1 MRKSKEKPYGPLLER
16 LMSEKSKLL
25 SQAQAFAQMG
35 LTETA
40 QPLWRSAASL
50 EERIAPRL
58 DALGRS
64 REAALHRICACIRSC
79 PAKSSVSVIVIDIAY
94 ASTFRFLLP
103 ASIPHCPIVRE
114 RVERGQSR
122 GLSSVELPGSHST

>member
-1 MRKSKEKPYGPLLER
+1 MRKSKEKPYGPFLER
-16 LMSEKSKLL
+16 LMSEKTKLL

-64 REAALHRICACIRSC
+64 REAALHRISAATCHRNAGQFSQAANLFQGALAGPLNEATRADVEQFLDECLAELETSSSSRSGV
-79 PAKSSVSVIVIDIAY
+79 A
-94 ASTFRFLLP
+94 L
-103 ASIPHCPIVRE
+103 
-114 RVERGQSR
+114 
-122 GLSSVELPGSHST
+122 